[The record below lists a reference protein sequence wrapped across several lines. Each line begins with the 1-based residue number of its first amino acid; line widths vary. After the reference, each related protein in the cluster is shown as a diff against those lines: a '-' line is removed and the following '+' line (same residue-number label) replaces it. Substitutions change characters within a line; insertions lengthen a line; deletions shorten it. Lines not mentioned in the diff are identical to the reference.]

1 MKAPQTR
8 RFSGRLVAVV
18 LSLAAAV
25 SLAMGPAA
33 PDADAQMLPGLPSVP
48 LGAVES
54 AVCGTLDFAN
64 ITDREWCEETAASV
78 RDAVPSPVDRLSE
91 GAGAALDATLDRM
104 TEGAL
109 GSAAASAWST
119 AERAMKMMLTWWIS
133 IDTPVLYETDASGEP
148 LRSESG
154 DLVMSSLLSLVND
167 HTIRLQI
174 WLAFISLSIVCLRAA
189 VSWNRHRP
197 DDAQN
202 ALSAV
207 LRMAMVATL
216 FSGLVVVGTAA
227 SDSIADWIVQG
238 VLDQQIVDER
248 LALMF
253 MGSLPTFG
261 DQGAFGM
268 IIVGALLLISGFVNA
283 LFILVRNAML
293 ILAVAAWP
301 IAASASA
308 TERGN
313 VAFQR
318 ITGFIVALLLFK
330 PVAALVYLIAFSAVE
345 YGLDDAGMA
354 MAGLMLL
361 ALSVFTLPALMRL
374 VAPATGGA
382 GGGGG
387 MTGALAGGAIA
398 AGAVATGGIGGGAAL
413 ASGAGATASR
423 AAGGASGGEMAGGA
437 GHGALNSPG
446 SPGSGGASGADP
458 AAAGAGAVPAGSGAP
473 GAGGDSRPPVEAGA
487 SAGAVPSGSGEQ
499 AARGGAGQLQ
509 PVGAGQGGPSSASSG
524 ASGASGGRGG
534 AYAGMALGQQL
545 GGGFRGVERTVD
557 EAADGS
563 KDGRR

>member
-1 MKAPQTR
+1 MGPVVGDRTLYSRAVAGTLALLTAL
-8 RFSGRLVAVV
+8 LVGA
-18 LSLAAAV
+18 
-25 SLAMGPAA
+25 GPAA
-33 PDADAQMLPGLPSVP
+33 PGADAQMLPGMPSVP
-48 LGAVES
+48 LGAAES
-54 AVCGTLDFAN
+54 AVCGTLDLFSAV
-64 ITDREWCEETAASV
+64 DREVCRDFAASV

-148 LRSESG
+148 LRNESG

-189 VSWNRHRP
+189 VSWNTHRP

-374 VAPATGGA
+374 VAPATGSA

-387 MTGALAGGAIA
+387 MTGVLAGGAIA
-398 AGAVATGGIGGGAAL
+398 AGAIATGGIGGGAAL

-423 AAGGASGGEMAGGA
+423 AAGGAGGGEMAGGA
-437 GHGALNSPG
+437 GHGALNSAG
-446 SPGSGGASGADP
+446 SPGSGGASGAAP
-458 AAAGAGAVPAGSGAP
+458 AAAGAGADAGAGPAASGAP
-473 GAGGDSRPPVEAGA
+473 GAG
-487 SAGAVPSGSGEQ
+487 AGAVPSGSGEQ
-499 AARGGAGQLQ
+499 AARGGAGRPQ
-509 PVGAGQGGPSSASSG
+509 PVGAGQGPSSASSG

-534 AYAGMALGQQL
+534 GYSGMALGQQL
-545 GGGFRGVERTVD
+545 GGGLRGVERTVE